1 MSNTDLFKHEECAL
15 VLIDY
20 QPEMFEQ
27 VRSEPSESLID
38 LNVRFLIGTAKA
50 FDMPIVLSTVGV
62 KSGANHATKASI
74 RSAVPKTVEELDRST
89 MNAWE
94 DNAFRNA
101 VISTK
106 RKKLIFGALW
116 TEICLAFPA
125 LEAMKAGYDVTFV
138 VDAIGGRSQLTHPNA
153 IHRLPHSGALPKT
166 SMALLFELFPDRGSP
181 PGGQATEGGI
191 PHYQERGGHLL
202 PARASS

>member
-1 MSNTDLFKHEECAL
+1 MSNTDLFRHEECAL

-27 VRSEPSESLID
+27 VRSEASESLID
-38 LNVRFLIGTAKA
+38 LNVRFLISTAKA

-62 KSGANHATKASI
+62 KSGANHSTKESI
-74 RSAVPKTVEELDRST
+74 RSAVPKKIEEIDRST

-94 DNAFRNA
+94 DDAFRNA

-125 LEAMKAGYDVTFV
+125 LDAMKAGYDVTFV
-138 VDAIGGRSQLTHPNA
+138 VDAIGGSLPLTPPTA
-153 IHRLPHSGALPKT
+153 IWRLPHPGAVPDNSL
-166 SMALLFELFPDRGSP
+166 ALFFVLFPALGSP
-181 PGGQATEGGI
+181 PRGKATEGGVPSFKEI
-191 PHYQERGGHLL
+191 SG
-202 PARASS
+202 

>member
-1 MSNTDLFKHEECAL
+1 MSTTDLFRYEEYAM

-27 VRSEPSESLID
+27 VSSEPSENLID
-38 LNVRFLIGTAKA
+38 LNVMFLIGTAKA
-50 FDMPIVLSTVGV
+50 FNMPIILSTVGV
-62 KSGANHATKASI
+62 KSGANQPTKASI

-101 VISTK
+101 VISAK

-116 TEICLAFPA
+116 TEICLAVPA
-125 LEAMKAGYDVTFV
+125 LEAMKAGYDGTFV
-138 VDAIGGRSQLTHPNA
+138 GVAIGRWFPLAHPK
-153 IHRLPHSGALPKT
+153 P
-166 SMALLFELFPDRGSP
+166 E
-181 PGGQATEGGI
+181 
-191 PHYQERGGHLL
+191 
-202 PARASS
+202 

>member
-1 MSNTDLFKHEECAL
+1 MSSNTDLFKHEECAL

-27 VRSEPSESLID
+27 VRSEPSENLID

-62 KSGANHATKASI
+62 KSGANHPTKASI

-116 TEICLAFPA
+116 KEICLAFPA
-125 LEAMKAGYDVTFV
+125 LEAMKAGYDVTFG
-138 VDAIGGRSQLTHPNA
+138 VDAIGGGVERWPHNA
-153 IHRLPHSGALPKT
+153 N
-166 SMALLFELFPDRGSP
+166 SP
-181 PGGQATEGGI
+181 P
-191 PHYQERGGHLL
+191 HH
-202 PARASS
+202 ARAPTKTTMRLRS

>member
-1 MSNTDLFKHEECAL
+1 MRNTDLFRHEECAL

-62 KSGANHATKASI
+62 KSGANHPTKASI

-94 DNAFRNA
+94 DSAFRNA

-138 VDAIGGRSQLTHPNA
+138 VDAIGGRSQPTHPTPNQRPPPA
-153 IHRLPHSGALPKT
+153 GGRSDTPLAL
-166 SMALLFELFPDRGSP
+166 R
-181 PGGQATEGGI
+181 
-191 PHYQERGGHLL
+191 
-202 PARASS
+202 

>member
-1 MSNTDLFKHEECAL
+1 MSNTDLFRHEECAL

-27 VRSEPSESLID
+27 VRSEASESLID
-38 LNVRFLIGTAKA
+38 LNVRFLISTAKA

-62 KSGANHATKASI
+62 KSGANHSTKESI
-74 RSAVPKTVEELDRST
+74 RSAVPKKIEEIDRST

-94 DNAFRNA
+94 DDAFRNA

-125 LEAMKAGYDVTFV
+125 LDAMKAGYDVTFV
-138 VDAIGGRSQLTHPNA
+138 VDAIGGPLQLDHPKA
-153 IHRLPHSGALPKT
+153 SLRLVPSIARP
-166 SMALLFELFPDRGSP
+166 EY
-181 PGGQATEGGI
+181 
-191 PHYQERGGHLL
+191 YQY
-202 PARASS
+202 

>member
-62 KSGANHATKASI
+62 KSGANHPTKASI
-74 RSAVPKTVEELDRST
+74 RSSVPKNVDEHDPST
-89 MNAWE
+89 MNSSQ
-94 DNAFRNA
+94 DNAVRNA
-101 VISTK
+101 V
-106 RKKLIFGALW
+106 
-116 TEICLAFPA
+116 
-125 LEAMKAGYDVTFV
+125 
-138 VDAIGGRSQLTHPNA
+138 
-153 IHRLPHSGALPKT
+153 
-166 SMALLFELFPDRGSP
+166 
-181 PGGQATEGGI
+181 
-191 PHYQERGGHLL
+191 
-202 PARASS
+202 

>member
-1 MSNTDLFKHEECAL
+1 MSNTDLFRHEECAV

-27 VRSEPSESLID
+27 VRSEASESLID
-38 LNVRFLIGTAKA
+38 LNVRFLISTAKA

-62 KSGANHATKASI
+62 KSGANHSTKESI
-74 RSAVPKTVEELDRST
+74 RSAVPKKIEEIDRST

-94 DNAFRNA
+94 DDAFRNA

-125 LEAMKAGYDVTFV
+125 LDAMKAGYDVTFV
-138 VDAIGGRSQLTHPNA
+138 VDAIGGRLPVTHQTA
-153 IHRLPHSGALPKT
+153 IWRLAPASAVPKT
-166 SMALLFELFPDRGSP
+166 PIGLLSGLFRDLGAPL
-181 PGGQATEGGI
+181 GGQGREGVI
-191 PHYQERGGHLL
+191 P
-202 PARASS
+202 PF